1 MSAVIPPRVSFKHNS
16 STYISLSNLE
26 TDASAISAVAMALA
40 LLDLSESKATP
51 FTSREYKQSS
61 A

>member
-1 MSAVIPPRVSFKHNS
+1 MPPRVSFKRNS

-26 TDASAISAVAMALA
+26 TDASAISAVAMAL
-40 LLDLSESKATP
+40 LDLSESKATP